1 MRSKTSLAGLCLAA
15 ASLFTAPGARCIA
28 GDASASPGPADTVYR
43 NGFIYT
49 VDAKDSVQQ
58 ALAIRAG
65 RIVYVGGDAGLAPF
79 VGEHTTAIDLRG
91 RMLMPGLVDGHMH
104 PLMGGAALLKCNLNY
119 EQLRVEADA
128 GEDPGMPGPNAD
140 ERTGCVARSRE
151 LVSRGNAPRR
161 LRHHASHAWMR

>member
-1 MRSKTSLAGLCLAA
+1 MPSKTSLAGLCLAA
-15 ASLFTAPGARCIA
+15 ASLFTAPVARCIA
-28 GDASASPGPADTVYR
+28 GEASASPGPADTVYR

-119 EQLRVEADA
+119 EQLRVEQMQAKIQGCLDQTRTKEPDA
-128 GEDPGMPGPNAD
+128 WLEVVNWFQEGMLPAGSTTTRA
-140 ERTGCVARSRE
+140 T
-151 LVSRGNAPRR
+151 
-161 LRHHASHAWMR
+161 WMR